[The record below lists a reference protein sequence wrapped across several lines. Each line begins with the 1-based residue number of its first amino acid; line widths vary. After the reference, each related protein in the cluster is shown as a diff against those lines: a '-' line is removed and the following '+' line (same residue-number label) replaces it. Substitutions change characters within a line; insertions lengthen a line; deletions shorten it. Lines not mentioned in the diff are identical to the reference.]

1 MADIFVT
8 GHRNPD
14 MDSVCSA
21 WAYANLK
28 NTLDKQNTYIPVRCG
43 NLNDATKA
51 VFDQLSLTPP
61 GFLKDVRSRLA
72 PVVRR
77 GEPMVDV
84 SDPLTTLIP
93 LFQTN
98 PAAVGVMD
106 GSRFA
111 GLLTAEAV
119 NSFFLQDSSKKRPS
133 YHFVI
138 DTIPKV
144 LPGHFLKKGE
154 PAEFTGPIAIGA
166 MKYELF
172 CEHMDAW
179 SKEGVSPLWVFGD
192 RDRHLQKAIDTQVPC
207 IVLTGS
213 QYKAYESVDL
223 SRFKGSIFLSDADT
237 SETLRLLRLSVQ
249 VRELL
254 KESMPRLE
262 DEMLFDEAKN
272 MLHTG
277 KYRALPVF
285 HGNQY
290 LGFVSRRCFMDKPRT
305 KVILVDHNEL
315 QQSISGLEE
324 AEILEIIDHHRVD
337 GIHTDQPIY
346 ILCNP
351 LGSTCTIVWTLY
363 RRQWVPLTKKVAQVL
378 LAGITS
384 DTVGLKSPTT
394 TEVDRQAVK
403 DLTEIAEVADYPAY
417 TETLFSYG
425 ASLVGKDPLM
435 LVESDFKTYQEKGM
449 QFGIGQ
455 CEVTMLDDSRRFVPS
470 FFEALEKSRSQHGLD
485 FALFLIT
492 DIVHE
497 NSLLLAAGMGTLES
511 HFAYERVSPHLFF
524 LPGVLSRKKQLLP
537 EVVRVLEEG

>member
-28 NTLDKQNTYIPVRCG
+28 NIQDKQNTYIPVRTG

-51 VFDQLSLTPP
+51 LFEELDIAAPS
-61 GFLKDVRSRLA
+61 FLKDVRTHLA

-77 GEPMVDV
+77 GEAMVDV

-111 GLLTAEAV
+111 GLLSTEAV
-119 NSFFLQDSSKKRPS
+119 NAFFLRDSGKKRPT
-133 YHFVI
+133 YHFVV
-138 DTIPKV
+138 DTIGKV
-144 LPGHFLKKGE
+144 LPGQFLKKGE
-154 PAEFTGPIAIGA
+154 PTSFSGPIAVGA

-179 SKEGVSPLWVFGD
+179 SEEGVNPLWVFGD
-192 RDRHLQKAIDTQVPC
+192 RDRHLEKAIEAQVPC
-207 IVLTGS
+207 IVLTGA
-213 QYKAYESVDL
+213 QYKVYESVDL
-223 SRFKGSIFLSDADT
+223 SHFKGSIFLSDVDT

-254 KESMPRLE
+254 GEELPHLQ
-262 DEMLFDEAKN
+262 DEMLFEEAKN
-272 MLHTG
+272 RLHSG
-277 KYRALPVF
+277 KYRAMPVF

-290 LGFVSRRCFMDKPRT
+290 LGFVSRRCFMERPRT
-305 KVILVDHNEL
+305 KVILVDHNEKD
-315 QQSISGLEE
+315 QSVPGLED

-351 LGSTCTIVWTLY
+351 LGSTCTIIWSLY
-363 RRQWVPLTKKVAQVL
+363 RRGWVPLTLKVSQVL

-394 TEVDRQAVK
+394 TETDRMAVK
-403 DLTEIAEVADYPAY
+403 DLCEIAEVGDYQSY
-417 TETLFSYG
+417 TEKLFSYG
-425 ASLVGKDPLM
+425 ASLVGKDPLS
-435 LVESDFKTYQEKGM
+435 LLESDFKSYQEKGKK
-449 QFGIGQ
+449 FGIGQ
-455 CEVTMLDDSRRFVPS
+455 CEVTMLDDCKRFVPS
-470 FFEALEKSRSQHGLD
+470 FFEALEKTRERGALD

-497 NSLLLAAGMGTLES
+497 NSLLLASGMGMLES
-511 HFAYERVSPHLFF
+511 RFAYEKEGEHLFF

-537 EVVRVLEEG
+537 EVVRVIHEG